1 MHQLVFL
8 CLHSAC
14 VIAEVFSYGGQPEH
28 SYCIICA
35 DRFAL
40 AQSVSRDYFQCA
52 RKPPCCSWQG
62 GTSKD
67 EAKFCSFHHSFV
79 LPVRQRQT
87 RRYVAVF
94 PEANKR
100 FVAVLCRA
108 LCARRENRPQ
118 LMLCVPRVPG
128 FFKRPATL
136 GTRSIN
142 FKESLRVICTLVL
155 FCALCFCSRSFAGL

>member
-1 MHQLVFL
+1 MHAVTHTHQLVFL

-40 AQSVSRDYFQCA
+40 AQSVSCDYFQCA

-67 EAKFCSFHHSFV
+67 EAIFV
-79 LPVRQRQT
+79 
-87 RRYVAVF
+87 VF
-94 PEANKR
+94 PS
-100 FVAVLCRA
+100 
-108 LCARRENRPQ
+108 Q
-118 LMLCVPRVPG
+118 
-128 FFKRPATL
+128 
-136 GTRSIN
+136 
-142 FKESLRVICTLVL
+142 
-155 FCALCFCSRSFAGL
+155 LCFASPSKTDSALRCCFSRSEQEVRGSPLQGVVCSSRKQAAVNAPCSESRRSLKETGDSRNTEH